1 MNNYSNRINKHKT
14 LIKFLNDNLL
24 DKNTQICISELIS
37 SNFNNTYYLKSLLS
51 NEKIDEILENIY
63 RLINHHKKKN
73 EKLTLS
79 FNFKKDCFILNFK
92 DDIKNFNI
100 FDNQENLVNII
111 NYLSNTNFQEIINN

>member
-79 FNFKKDCFILNFK
+79 FNFKKDCFILNYT
-92 DDIKNFNI
+92 DDIKI
-100 FDNQENLVNII
+100 LIYLII
-111 NYLSNTNFQEIINN
+111 KRIY

>member
-79 FNFKKDCFILNFK
+79 FNYKKDCFILNYS

-100 FDNQENLVNII
+100 FDNQENLLNII
-111 NYLSNTNFQEIINN
+111 NYLSNNNFQEIINN

>member
-51 NEKIDEILENIY
+51 NEK
-63 RLINHHKKKN
+63 
-73 EKLTLS
+73 
-79 FNFKKDCFILNFK
+79 
-92 DDIKNFNI
+92 
-100 FDNQENLVNII
+100 
-111 NYLSNTNFQEIINN
+111 

>member
-1 MNNYSNRINKHKT
+1 MDNYSNRINKHKT

-24 DKNTQICISELIS
+24 DKNTQICFSELIS